1 MRSKNYDCLLFTLG
15 GGKKAVILGR
25 EPMKQIRFIVNN

>member
-1 MRSKNYDCLLFTLG
+1 MTVYYLLWG
-15 GGKKAVILGR
+15 EEKKAVILGR

>member
-1 MRSKNYDCLLFTLG
+1 MTVRYLLWG
-15 GGKKAVILGR
+15 RKKEAVLIGR